1 MRAFLK
7 MVEGSAVLAFM
18 PARFSWKKEC
28 VSASEPRKPRPTRA
42 AAYSSPCRG
51 SGPASSS
58 STATAVAASTC
69 AGGRGALSLFIRMIG
84 LQLNGVST
92 SGA

>member
-1 MRAFLK
+1 MLRAFLK
-7 MVEGSAVLAFM
+7 MAEVRAVLAFM

-58 STATAVAASTC
+58 SVATAVAASTC
-69 AGGRGALSLFIRMIG
+69 AGGRGALSLLIRMIG
-84 LQLNGVST
+84 LQFYLMG
-92 SGA
+92 